1 MTAGRL
7 SAEHA
12 AILAAVLARLIPT
25 DEHGPGAD
33 EARVARYIE
42 RALTAEHHEHR
53 DAYFRGLSALQA
65 SARERHGAGFE
76 QLDTAA
82 QDALLEATE
91 RAAGSAAFFE
101 LVRTHAIE
109 GMFGDPRWG
118 GNDGLLGWAL
128 LDYPG
133 PRREWTEHEQQLD
146 VAPERS
152 PWP

>member
-1 MTAGRL
+1 VTADRL

-12 AILAAVLARLIPT
+12 AILAAVLARLIPS
-25 DEHGPGAD
+25 DEHGPGAR

-42 RALTAEHHEHR
+42 RALAAEHREHC
-53 DAYFRGLSALQA
+53 DAYSSGLSALQA

-76 QLDTAA
+76 QLDAAA
-82 QDALLEATE
+82 QDALLETTE

-133 PRREWTEHEQQLD
+133 PRREWTRREQQLD
-146 VAPERS
+146 VAPQPG

>member
-7 SAEHA
+7 GAEHA
-12 AILAAVLARLIPT
+12 AILGAVLARLIPT
-25 DEHGPGAD
+25 DEHGPGAH
-33 EARVARYIE
+33 EACVARYIE
-42 RALTAEHHEHR
+42 RALAAEHREHR

-65 SARERHGAGFE
+65 SARASHGAGFE
-76 QLDTAA
+76 QLDAEA
-82 QDALLEATE
+82 QDTLLAATE

-118 GNDGLLGWAL
+118 GNHGLLGWAL

-133 PRREWTEHEQQLD
+133 PRTEWTAREQELD
-146 VAPERS
+146 VS
-152 PWP
+152 PDREPRP